1 MAAPECNPPADIL
14 VRVTS
19 ESGGAIASLRIRAR
33 EAGAAF
39 GLNLR
44 NRELRLAQLSFGAG
58 WASEWAFT
66 VALSVVAFH
75 DGGAQTV
82 GLVAL
87 VRLAPSAVLG
97 PFAATLADRFRRDL
111 VLGAIGIIR
120 AASIGAAAVLL
131 VTVSTRLQIYGLALV
146 ATTALTPFRAANSA
160 LLPSLCRS
168 PQELTS
174 AMVVRGMLDSLS
186 ILIGPAIAGLLLA
199 VSGPAAA
206 FAVVAGASLLSALL
220 MFGLRYEVP
229 PRQPGTVPVSGLWA
243 QTVEGVKAISRAS
256 GVGLLTGM
264 AVAQAFTRGC
274 LTVFSVVVSINLLKL
289 GDSGVGLLNGAVGV
303 GAVIGSLAVSLLVG
317 SRRLGG
323 WFSLGIAGWGAPLAL
338 IAAFPSTP
346 PTLALLAC
354 IGVAN
359 ALVDVTIFTLI
370 GRLVEDRV
378 LGRVN
383 GVLESVVSV
392 AVGLGSVVTPFVI
405 AALGTRGALVALG
418 SICPAVAVL
427 GWTRLRV
434 LDRTLAVRTDE
445 IQLLRSVPMLHA
457 LPAVTIE
464 QLARAVQHER
474 IHAGEDVCVQGAPGD
489 TFYVIESGDAEVL
502 GDGQLVRTLGP
513 GDYFG
518 EIALLRKVPRTATVR
533 ARSELGVS
541 ELTRDVFI
549 PVVSGYGASVGQADA
564 VIGDRLAAFTPGGTG
579 G

>member
-1 MAAPECNPPADIL
+1 
-14 VRVTS
+14 
-19 ESGGAIASLRIRAR
+19 
-33 EAGAAF
+33 
-39 GLNLR
+39 
-44 NRELRLAQLSFGAG
+44 
-58 WASEWAFT
+58 
-66 VALSVVAFH
+66 
-75 DGGAQTV
+75 
-82 GLVAL
+82 
-87 VRLAPSAVLG
+87 
-97 PFAATLADRFRRDL
+97 
-111 VLGAIGIIR
+111 
-120 AASIGAAAVLL
+120 
-131 VTVSTRLQIYGLALV
+131 
-146 ATTALTPFRAANSA
+146 
-160 LLPSLCRS
+160 
-168 PQELTS
+168 
-174 AMVVRGMLDSLS
+174 
-186 ILIGPAIAGLLLA
+186 
-199 VSGPAAA
+199 
-206 FAVVAGASLLSALL
+206 
-220 MFGLRYEVP
+220 
-229 PRQPGTVPVSGLWA
+229 
-243 QTVEGVKAISRAS
+243 
-256 GVGLLTGM
+256 M

-274 LTVFSVVVSINLLKL
+274 LTVFSVVVAIKLLKL

-418 SICPAVAVL
+418 SICPAVAAV

-434 LDRTLAVRTDE
+434 LDRTLAVRTDD

-474 IHAGEDVCVQGAPGD
+474 VHAGEDVCVQGAPGD
-489 TFYVIESGDAEVL
+489 TFYVIETGDAEVL
-502 GDGQLVRTLGP
+502 GDGKLVRTLGP

-533 ARSELGVS
+533 ARTEMGVS
-541 ELTRDVFI
+541 ELARDVFI
-549 PVVSGYGASVGQADA
+549 PVVSGYGASAGQADT
-564 VIGDRLAAFTPGGTG
+564 VIGDRLATFAPGGAG